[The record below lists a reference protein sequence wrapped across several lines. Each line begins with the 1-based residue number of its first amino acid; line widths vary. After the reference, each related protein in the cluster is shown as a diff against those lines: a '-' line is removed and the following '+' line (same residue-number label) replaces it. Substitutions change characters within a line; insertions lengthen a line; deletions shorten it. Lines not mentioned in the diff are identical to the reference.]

1 MVAILVGVTD
11 LGNKAVKVIRDYL
24 VEHDIVCPP
33 ELFHSP
39 VDCASI
45 DPNQSEGAELV
56 LVHEGVDACRALT
69 LDGAYEQNGGDYSL
83 YEGLVERLRDEGL
96 YLEQLYRWSSTVRA
110 ID

>member
-1 MVAILVGVTD
+1 MVAVLVGLTV
-11 LGNKAVKVIRDYL
+11 LGKKAEKIIRGYL
-24 VEHDIVCPP
+24 NDHEINCPDG
-33 ELFHSP
+33 LFHSP
-39 VDCASI
+39 LDCASI

-56 LVHEGVDACRALT
+56 LIHEGVDACRALT

-83 YEGLVERLRDEGL
+83 YEGLVDKLRDEGL